1 MGFEFHDHV
10 IVKDIYT
17 GHEFIGVVTGVQPV
31 PAAGGYVDF
40 YRVGRLGN
48 VSDAKWYEEEII
60 RPIGEKSEEGL
71 TMSNDQTVKADAGK
85 LRLTLVPREIIRA
98 IARARMYGLKKYG
111 DAESWRSVSV
121 ERYRDALFRHLLAY
135 LDDPYGVDEESGL
148 SHLDH
153 LGFNVAVLCELEKGE
168 KHGQDQV

>member
-1 MGFEFHDHV
+1 M
-10 IVKDIYT
+10 
-17 GHEFIGVVTGVQPV
+17 
-31 PAAGGYVDF
+31 
-40 YRVGRLGN
+40 
-48 VSDAKWYEEEII
+48 
-60 RPIGEKSEEGL
+60 
-71 TMSNDQTVKADAGK
+71 NDQTIKADDGK

-153 LGFNVAVLCELEKGE
+153 LGFNAAVLCELESQKRREGGSNE
-168 KHGQDQV
+168 SKTVSPRNQRRKLRHPYAKHEMRRIKNAARRFRDSV

>member
-1 MGFEFHDHV
+1 M
-10 IVKDIYT
+10 
-17 GHEFIGVVTGVQPV
+17 
-31 PAAGGYVDF
+31 
-40 YRVGRLGN
+40 
-48 VSDAKWYEEEII
+48 
-60 RPIGEKSEEGL
+60 
-71 TMSNDQTVKADAGK
+71 NDQTIKADDGK

-135 LDDPYGVDEESGL
+135 LDDPYGADEESGL

-153 LGFNVAVLCELEKGE
+153 LGFNVAVLCELESQKRREGGSNE
-168 KHGQDQV
+168 SKTVSPRNQRRKLRHPYAKREMRRIKNAARRFRDSV